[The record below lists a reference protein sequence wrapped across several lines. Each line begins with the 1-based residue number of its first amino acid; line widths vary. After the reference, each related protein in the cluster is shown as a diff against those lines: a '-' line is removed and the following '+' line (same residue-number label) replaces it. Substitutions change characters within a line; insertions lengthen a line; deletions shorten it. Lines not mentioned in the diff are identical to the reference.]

1 MLHQKFTLMPTR
13 QDDIFISLI
22 ESVGIKEEY
31 IYSKKY
37 VKIRLNDGDLV
48 NFRAFNDTKN
58 CEMDLSKKYPRF
70 KIRIDILDQE
80 FNLVKENLELVKEGA
95 FVFKKNKINLK
106 KFNLGVVL
114 IEYEKIVD
122 RLIMIVV

>member
-106 KFNLGVVL
+106 KFNFRFVLRNKQEILDEATVFVV
-114 IEYEKIVD
+114 
-122 RLIMIVV
+122 

>member
-31 IYSKKY
+31 IYSNKY
-37 VKIRLNDGDLV
+37 VKIQLNDGDLV
-48 NFRAFNDTKN
+48 YFRAFNDTKN

-70 KIRIDILDQE
+70 KIRIDLLDQE

-106 KFNLGVVL
+106 KFNLGIVL